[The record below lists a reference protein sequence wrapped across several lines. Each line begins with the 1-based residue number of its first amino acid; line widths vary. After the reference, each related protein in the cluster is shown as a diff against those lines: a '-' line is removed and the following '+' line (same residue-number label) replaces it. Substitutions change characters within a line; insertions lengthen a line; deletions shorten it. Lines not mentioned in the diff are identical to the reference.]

1 LILIGLAALSACAEI
16 PGKAEEPL
24 AMKQLTKPRLTGAF
38 YDIGGKESWS
48 ADRWRMELGWM
59 HELGM
64 DTVVL
69 CKAANE
75 SVAYYPTSI
84 EGMTIRGTD
93 PLASLFTEADRL
105 GMTIYLMPYDTAGYW
120 RESSAGYY
128 EALADKVVRFATELH
143 RLYGAHASLQ
153 GFYLMPE
160 FWYRAEVS
168 LREIWINYINRI
180 DNGLKGLDKDYL
192 LCSAPFAGYGY
203 EPDAFEQFWNRMLE
217 GSPGLDLILFQ
228 DGIGA
233 AEYRDEEVRGRTYAT
248 MREMFER
255 LKKACD
261 KHGRTL
267 WSDLES
273 FEMVGV
279 GYPPH
284 ISRTVNQLDFA
295 ASLVEGYAA
304 FEYSYL
310 SPSLSLP
317 SWQFCLNYRR
327 YLEDRPSLENIAWQ
341 CPYQVSVPI
350 LENYPDTGKL
360 LTDGGMKETSMSC
373 YTGWRNAP
381 LAQVI
386 IDLGR
391 LRQGIEALGASFY
404 HDPGNGIQRPDCL
417 RFSVSTD
424 GKAYEPVARIEKPVV
439 EENASANLYQIVLS
453 KPVRARFVRVEAD
466 CQPDAIVLANELSV
480 YSAEPELVSRGKS
493 YSFSVA
499 PAREYPDE
507 YRKLTD
513 GDCCARWYAQAGWK
527 DLSADLTITIDLEKT
542 QSIDRLEAW
551 FLRKD
556 AQSVALPR
564 SVSVACST
572 DGIEFSPALTLT
584 LEESR
589 DETGCR
595 YLWQGMAREAR
606 WIRFRVE
613 PTEGWTLVT
622 ELKAYSE
629 RENSVTA
636 VQIR

>member
-1 LILIGLAALSACAEI
+1 MIGFISKVLGFSGHRAWGAGFGSICLCLASLSVRAEI
-16 PGKAEEPL
+16 PGKAEESV

-38 YDIGGKESWS
+38 YDIGGKESWPS
-48 ADRWRMELGWM
+48 DRWRMELEWM

-64 DTVVL
+64 DTVVR
-69 CKAANE
+69 CKAAHE

-93 PLASLFTEADRL
+93 PLASILTEADRM
-105 GMTIYLMPYDTAGYW
+105 GMTIYLMPYDTTGYW
-120 RESSAGYY
+120 RETSADYY
-128 EALADKVVRFATELH
+128 RALADKVILFATELH
-143 RLYGAHASLQ
+143 RLYGAHSSLK

-160 FWYRAEVS
+160 FWYRAEDS
-168 LREIWINYINRI
+168 LREVWIGYINRI
-180 DNGLKGLDKDYL
+180 DNGLKSLDKDYL

-217 GSPGLDLILFQ
+217 GSPGLDLIMFQ

-295 ASLVEGYAA
+295 APLVEGYAA

-317 SWQFCLNYRR
+317 SWQFCLNYKR
-327 YLEDRPSLENIAWQ
+327 YLEDRPPLENIAWR

-350 LENYPDTGKL
+350 VENYPDTGKL

-381 LAQVI
+381 LAQVT

-391 LRQGIEALGASFY
+391 LREGIEALGSSFY
-404 HDPGNGIQRPDCL
+404 HDSGKGILRPDCL
-417 RFSVSTD
+417 RFSVFH
-424 GKAYEPVARIEKPVV
+424 GRPG
-439 EENASANLYQIVLS
+439 
-453 KPVRARFVRVEAD
+453 F
-466 CQPDAIVLANELSV
+466 
-480 YSAEPELVSRGKS
+480 
-493 YSFSVA
+493 
-499 PAREYPDE
+499 
-507 YRKLTD
+507 
-513 GDCCARWYAQAGWK
+513 
-527 DLSADLTITIDLEKT
+527 
-542 QSIDRLEAW
+542 
-551 FLRKD
+551 
-556 AQSVALPR
+556 
-564 SVSVACST
+564 
-572 DGIEFSPALTLT
+572 
-584 LEESR
+584 
-589 DETGCR
+589 
-595 YLWQGMAREAR
+595 
-606 WIRFRVE
+606 
-613 PTEGWTLVT
+613 
-622 ELKAYSE
+622 
-629 RENSVTA
+629 
-636 VQIR
+636 

>member
-1 LILIGLAALSACAEI
+1 M
-16 PGKAEEPL
+16 EP
-24 AMKQLTKPRLTGAF
+24 LTKPRLTGAF
-38 YDIGGKESWS
+38 YDIGGKESWP
-48 ADRWRMELGWM
+48 AARWTMELEWM
-59 HELGM
+59 HELGL

-69 CKAANE
+69 CKAAHD
-75 SVAYYPTSI
+75 SIACYPTTI
-84 EGMTIRGTD
+84 EGMTVRGTD
-93 PLASLFTEADRL
+93 PLASIFTEADRL

-120 RESSAGYY
+120 RETSTDYY
-128 EALADKVVRFATELH
+128 EDLADKVIRFATELH
-143 RLYGAHASLQ
+143 HLYGAHVSLK

-160 FWYRAEVS
+160 FWYRAEES
-168 LREIWINYINRI
+168 MREVWIDYINRI

-203 EPDAFEQFWNRMLE
+203 EPEAFEQFWNRMLE
-217 GSPGLDLILFQ
+217 GAPGMDLIMFQ

-248 MREMFER
+248 MREMFDR

-295 ASLVEGYAA
+295 APWVEGYAA

-317 SWQFCLNYRR
+317 SWLFCLNYKR
-327 YLEDRPSLENIAWQ
+327 YLKDQPYLENIAWR

-350 LENYPDTGKL
+350 LESYPDIAKL
-360 LTDGGMKETSMSC
+360 LTDGGVKETSMGS
-373 YTGWRNAP
+373 YTGWQNAP
-381 LAQVI
+381 LAEVT

-391 LRQGIEALGASFY
+391 IREGIEALGASFY

-417 RFSVSTD
+417 RFSVSTN
-424 GKAYEPVARIEKPVV
+424 GKAFEPVARIERPVV
-439 EENASANLYQIVLS
+439 EERASANLYQIALDM
-453 KPVRARFVRVEAD
+453 PVTARYVRIEVD
-466 CQPDAIVLANELSV
+466 SQPNAMVLANELSV
-480 YSAEPELVSRGKS
+480 YSIEPELASRCKA
-493 YSFSVA
+493 YSLSTP
-499 PAREYPDE
+499 PAQEYPNE

-513 GDCCARWYAQAGWK
+513 GDCCARWYAQVGWK
-527 DLSADLTITIDLEKT
+527 NPAADLSISLDLEET
-542 QSIDRLEAW
+542 RSIVRLEAW

-556 AQSVALPR
+556 EQSVALPR
-564 SVSVACST
+564 GVSAACST
-572 DGIEFSPALTLT
+572 DGLRFSGSLPLT

-589 DETGCR
+589 NGFSCR
-595 YLWQGMAREAR
+595 YVWQGEACEAR
-606 WIRFRVE
+606 FVRFQLE
-613 PTEGWTLVT
+613 PDEGWILVN
-622 ELKAYSE
+622 EIKAYGK
-629 RENSVTA
+629 RGGAANTLQA
-636 VQIR
+636 R